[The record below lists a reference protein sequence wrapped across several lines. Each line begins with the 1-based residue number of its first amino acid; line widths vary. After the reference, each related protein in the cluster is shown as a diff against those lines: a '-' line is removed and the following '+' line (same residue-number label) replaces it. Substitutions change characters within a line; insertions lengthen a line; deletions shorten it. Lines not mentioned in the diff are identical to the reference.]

1 MICYFDTSAFV
12 PLLIPEPVSPACRR
26 LWEDADDVVTTR
38 LLYVEAAAALARAV
52 RCHRITHA
60 REAEALEDLDR
71 YWGELFVIDPTQP
84 VVRRAGELASAQ
96 ALRGSDAVHCATA
109 EAVDAQD
116 LIFASGDQKQLEAGV
131 KLGFYIA
138 DVNDPERSA

>member
-12 PLLIPEPVSPACRR
+12 PLLIPEPVSPVCRR
-26 LWEDADDVVTTR
+26 LWDDADDVVTTR

-60 REAEALEDLDR
+60 REAEALGDLDR
-71 YWGELFVIDPTQP
+71 YWREMAVIDPTEP
-84 VVRRAGELASAQ
+84 VVRRAAALASSQ
-96 ALRGSDAVHCATA
+96 ALRGYDAVHCATA
-109 EAVDAQD
+109 ETVDARD
-116 LIFASGDQKQLEAGV
+116 LLFASGDQKQLEAGE

-138 DVNDPERSA
+138 DVNEPELSG